1 MKGKKGGFTL
11 IELMAVVAI
20 SSIALLMIST
30 VFIQGNKIFNRTNNL
45 AAIEDEF
52 RNAIVS
58 IERSVG
64 NSESDKVNVT
74 NLELADNKS
83 KELISITDGMKY
95 IEVKNDD
102 GTNSLIELDSTNNKS
117 KVLVSR
123 ITKKPE
129 EHFVVNV
136 SERNKIINISMPGI
150 TKGNTARADNY
161 SGSIELVS
169 RITKKP
175 EEHFVVNVSERNK
188 IINISMPGI
197 TKGNTARADNYSGS
211 IDIKNNA
218 NICLEIANEGNS
230 KPEEDEFIA
239 SMTNNINIVGDIEFS
254 GSDQHNKVDN
264 SLSIGIGGKLE
275 GNVDGESNIEKDKKL
290 KKIIFDDKAP
300 IMDTLEFTV
309 AENGKIPKIT
319 AIPKIIKHKI
329 GDYDLY
335 LVRGNT
341 RIHYINFKGNKDDN
355 HEISIDNSIII
366 SGGFKG
372 NKDDNHEISID
383 NSIIISGGDLIIN
396 IDNGIG
402 SVARRLEVNNSI
414 IYCNTMKSIDN
425 KQVLLSA
432 NPIDSQHILNSYAKS
447 LDDGSDS
454 TIGKEMVKIMN
465 NVGFTLGK

>member
-11 IELMAVVAI
+11 IELMAVMAI

-30 VFIQGNKIFNRTNNL
+30 VFVQGNKIFNRTNNL

-83 KELISITDGMKY
+83 KELISITNGMKY

-161 SGSIELVS
+161 SGSI
-169 RITKKP
+169 
-175 EEHFVVNVSERNK
+175 
-188 IINISMPGI
+188 
-197 TKGNTARADNYSGS
+197 
-211 IDIKNNA
+211 DIKNNE

-230 KPEEDEFIA
+230 KPEEDELIA

-319 AIPKIIKHKI
+319 ATLQIIKHKI

-341 RIHYINFKGNKDDN
+341 RIHYINFN
-355 HEISIDNSIII
+355 
-366 SGGFKG
+366 G

-454 TIGKEMVKIMN
+454 TVGKEMVKIMN

>member
-11 IELMAVVAI
+11 IELMAVMAI

-102 GTNSLIELDSTNNKS
+102 GTNSLIELDPTNNKS

-123 ITKKPE
+123 ITKK
-129 EHFVVNV
+129 
-136 SERNKIINISMPGI
+136 
-150 TKGNTARADNY
+150 T
-161 SGSIELVS
+161 
-169 RITKKP
+169 

-230 KPEEDEFIA
+230 KPEEDELIA

-319 AIPKIIKHKI
+319 ATPKIIKHKI

-341 RIHYINFKGNKDDN
+341 RIHYIN
-355 HEISIDNSIII
+355 
-366 SGGFKG
+366 FKG

-454 TIGKEMVKIMN
+454 TVGKEMVKIMN

>member
-11 IELMAVVAI
+11 IELMAVMAI

-30 VFIQGNKIFNRTNNL
+30 VFVQGNKIFNRTNNL

-117 KVLVSR
+117 KV
-123 ITKKPE
+123 
-129 EHFVVNV
+129 
-136 SERNKIINISMPGI
+136 
-150 TKGNTARADNY
+150 
-161 SGSIELVS
+161 LVS

-366 SGGFKG
+366 SGG
-372 NKDDNHEISID
+372 
-383 NSIIISGGDLIIN
+383 DLIIN

-454 TIGKEMVKIMN
+454 TVGKEMVKIMN